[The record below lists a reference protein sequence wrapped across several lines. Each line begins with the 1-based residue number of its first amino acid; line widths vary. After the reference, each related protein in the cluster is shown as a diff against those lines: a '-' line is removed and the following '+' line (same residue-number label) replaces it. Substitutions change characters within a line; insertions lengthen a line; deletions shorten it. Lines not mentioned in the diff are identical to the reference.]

1 MSDDELDFEVTAPQ
15 WFNDV
20 RDVVR
25 AEDEDED
32 GKPMPGRYWPDG
44 EDGKPV
50 VGGKML
56 LLDAMH
62 DKLREDPDFKRCP
75 TILEDNLKAYNE
87 RPVASRVCRFE
98 MTYLPK
104 FWCSLAW
111 IEQYWNDCKRVT
123 REQCDYTMP
132 TLKATF
138 PVALETAC
146 PVTQIRKYMQRS
158 LDHMTACT
166 EIGRD
171 GDFGSIPS
179 LRRKYKGHRRAELI
193 RFGLASE
200 EFKRD
205 RANWGKIIRARRLV
219 PGTAAEEAATDTT
232 ADVAAAD
239 DWRRRAEEAESKREV
254 DLLALARERVR
265 LAAEEVAE
273 DAAAVEADVR
283 DEDDEDDE
291 D

>member
-1 MSDDELDFEVTAPQ
+1 
-15 WFNDV
+15 
-20 RDVVR
+20 
-25 AEDEDED
+25 
-32 GKPMPGRYWPDG
+32 
-44 EDGKPV
+44 
-50 VGGKML
+50 ML

-111 IEQYWNDCKRVT
+111 IEQYWNDCKRMT

-166 EIGRD
+166 EIGRH

-179 LRRKYKGHRRAELI
+179 LRRKYKSHRRAELV

-200 EFKRD
+200 EPKRD
-205 RANWGKIIRARRLV
+205 RRNWGPLLRARRIAR
-219 PGTAAEEAATDTT
+219 TQEQIDASEAAIEAAAVAEASAAAEAAT
-232 ADVAAAD
+232 AAALRAVD
-239 DWRRRAEEAESKREV
+239 EEKERRLREKERAQAALASAREHVRRAAEG
-254 DLLALARERVR
+254 A
-265 LAAEEVAE
+265 AAENGTAE
-273 DAAAVEADVR
+273 RENA
-283 DEDDEDDE
+283 DEDEDEPDLPPE
-291 D
+291 PVATRLTGKRHCARAPGAPIARAFA